1 MGTGSAQKDASGD
14 SGVLRAESISQN
26 RVQGGPHPQESSS
39 PRMPPTPRE
48 SLGVAMSLLWGGGCV
63 ERNGGQAHDY
73 GGLRAH
79 RRQDLKSFALLLVFS
94 TSKGFMGWGSR
105 AAANTTV
112 VHRDATMQPA
122 PQSCHLHSWTGGE
135 KCATENEDLIVR
147 ARKIKGQNFQLPSA
161 CRPMRGKDATRS
173 PCLPCVLTLSG
184 SRHRKGNWDLEGRD
198 SEGR

>member
-1 MGTGSAQKDASGD
+1 MGQQSNYKHHCCAQRCNHAT
-14 SGVLRAESISQN
+14 
-26 RVQGGPHPQESSS
+26 S
-39 PRMPPTPRE
+39 PAILP
-48 SLGVAMSLLWGGGCV
+48 
-63 ERNGGQAHDY
+63 
-73 GGLRAH
+73 
-79 RRQDLKSFALLLVFS
+79 FALVDR
-94 TSKGFMGWGSR
+94 W
-105 AAANTTV
+105 
-112 VHRDATMQPA
+112 
-122 PQSCHLHSWTGGE
+122 E

>member
-1 MGTGSAQKDASGD
+1 
-14 SGVLRAESISQN
+14 
-26 RVQGGPHPQESSS
+26 
-39 PRMPPTPRE
+39 
-48 SLGVAMSLLWGGGCV
+48 MSLLWGGGCV

-122 PQSCHLHSWTGGE
+122 PQSCHLHLWTGGE

-161 CRPMRGKDATRS
+161 CRAMRGKDATHS
-173 PCLPCVLTLSG
+173 PLPALCFALSG